1 MNDCF
6 FGSNSVRR
14 NACKGHDPRSWIYVP
29 QAPARRLPA
38 ERSNPRSDQDL
49 IVVHTR
55 MHDEATNII
64 VIARPVVE
72 RAQSFK
78 RFLRHR

>member
-1 MNDCF
+1 
-6 FGSNSVRR
+6 
-14 NACKGHDPRSWIYVP
+14 
-29 QAPARRLPA
+29 
-38 ERSNPRSDQDL
+38 L

-55 MHDEATNII
+55 MQDEATNII

-78 RFLRHR
+78 RFLRHQLAALVCDVHQTSEIEELQSRSLLRPSNGRMC